1 MEFMTDAM
9 RRLASDTKMEAV
21 NMRIITLVT
30 LFFLPGTFVSVSV
43 TLSLVTALKLT
54 SEKTLMSTP
63 IVENPDDHRIFNNDS
78 LKLFLAIA
86 LPLLAVTL
94 VTWYALYRWHKV
106 RFQKW
111 LADNSVGTLDDFQ
124 GDEKV

>member
-1 MEFMTDAM
+1 MTDAM
-9 RRLASDTKMEAV
+9 EKLARETKMEAV

-30 LFFLPGTFVSVSV
+30 LFFLPGTFVSVSF

-94 VTWYALYRWHKV
+94 ATWYALYRWHKI

-111 LADNSVGTLDDFQ
+111 LAKNSVDTLHHCK

>member
-1 MEFMTDAM
+1 MTHAMEK
-9 RRLASDTKMEAV
+9 LARETKMEAV

-63 IVENPDDHRIFNNDS
+63 IVENPDDHRMFNNDS

-94 VTWYALYRWHKV
+94 ATWYALYHWHKV

-111 LADNSVGTLDDFQ
+111 LAKNSDDTLDHCK